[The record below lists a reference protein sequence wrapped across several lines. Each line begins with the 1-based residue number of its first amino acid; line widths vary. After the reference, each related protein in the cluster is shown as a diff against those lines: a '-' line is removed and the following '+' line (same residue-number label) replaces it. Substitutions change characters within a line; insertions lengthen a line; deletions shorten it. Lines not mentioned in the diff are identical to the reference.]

1 MTLKTVN
8 FREEHP
14 ANEMYKYPV
23 KEKKKCMQVQ
33 AVSLVSRIMQIQLV
47 FNQLALHI
55 GRE

>member
-23 KEKKKCMQVQ
+23 KEKKCMQVQ
-33 AVSLVSRIMQIQLV
+33 VVSLVSRIMQIQLV